1 MSYTAPA
8 YFLMIAVL
16 SVFYYLVPKQHRYLV
31 LLAGSMLF
39 YYFVS
44 AGRIVLILF
53 FLLTTAFAYCMGIL
67 LERASDK
74 KRIILSIG
82 WAVLLAPLLVNRA
95 RDFLLRGQWNSW
107 VLPVGIS
114 FYTMQLCAYLSD
126 IAHGKITAQK
136 HFPKFLLFASF
147 FPQIIQGPIPRY
159 EQLSHQLEEGH
170 EFDEQQVTKGI
181 YLILGGLFL
190 KYMIA
195 DHAAP
200 VVSAVFENYMSFAGR
215 YIWLADILYSI
226 QLYADFLSCT
236 TMSQGVSL
244 MFGIR
249 LAHNFD
255 HPYFSVSIRDFWRKW
270 HISLS
275 SWLRDYVYIPLGG
288 SRKGTFRKYIN
299 LCITFLVSGLWH
311 GGAVQYLVWGLYHAG
326 LQIAESILPQNYE
339 RLPKAVRILITDLLV
354 MIGWFFFRAQ
364 GLRAAVLMI
373 LGLFRCSGTAGWA
386 DLGIDVYDM
395 AVLAVSCLVLLWA
408 GLRQRKVSLS
418 DELLK
423 RPLAI
428 RWAAC
433 LCLIFAILIF
443 GAYGSGFDPQ
453 DFIYGGF

>member
-39 YYFVS
+39 YYLVS
-44 AGRIVLILF
+44 AGRIILVLF
-53 FLLTTAFAYCMGIL
+53 FLLTAAFAYGMGIL
-67 LERASDK
+67 LERVPSG
-74 KRIILSIG
+74 KRIILATG
-82 WAVLLAPLLVNRA
+82 WIILLAPLLVNRA
-95 RDFLLRGQWNSW
+95 RDFLLHGQWNSW

-126 IAHGKITAQK
+126 IARGRITAQK
-136 HFPKFLLFASF
+136 HFPKFLLFVSF

-159 EQLSHQLEEGH
+159 GQLSHQLEEGH
-170 EFDEQQVTKGI
+170 DFDEQQVTKGI
-181 YLILGGLFL
+181 YLVLGGLFL

-200 VVSAVFENYMSFAGR
+200 VVSAVFENYASFAGR
-215 YIWLADILYSI
+215 YIWLAGILYSI

-249 LAHNFD
+249 LADNFD
-255 HPYFSVSIRDFWRKW
+255 HPYFSVSIRDFWRRW

-288 SRKGTFRKYIN
+288 SRRGTFRKYVN
-299 LCITFLVSGLWH
+299 LCVTFLVSGLWH

-326 LQIAESILPQNYE
+326 LQIAESVLPDGYS
-339 RLPKAVRILITDLLV
+339 RLPDVLRILITDLLV
-354 MIGWFFFRAQ
+354 MAGWFFFRAQ
-364 GLRAAVLMI
+364 GLRAAAVMI
-373 LGLFRCSGTAGWA
+373 IGLFRRSGTAAWS
-386 DLGIDVYDM
+386 DLGTDGYDM
-395 AVLAVSCLVLLWA
+395 AVLAVSCLCLLWA
-408 GLRQRKVSLS
+408 SLRQKKASLS

-423 RPLAI
+423 KPLVI
-428 RWAAC
+428 RWTVC
-433 LCLIFAILIF
+433 LCLIFALLIF

>member
-16 SVFYYLVPKQHRYLV
+16 SVFYYLIPKQHRYLV

-53 FLLTTAFAYCMGIL
+53 FLLTAAFAFFTGIL
-67 LERASDK
+67 LERAQNRK
-74 KRIILSIG
+74 QLILIIG

-95 RDFLLRGQWNSW
+95 RDFLLHGQWNSW

-126 IAHGKITAQK
+126 IARGKITAQK

-147 FPQIIQGPIPRY
+147 FPQIIQGPIPRH
-159 EQLSHQLEEGH
+159 EQLSSQLEEGH

-181 YLILGGLFL
+181 WLVLGGLFL

-200 VVSAVFENYMSFAGR
+200 VVSAVFENYTSFAGR
-215 YIWLADILYSI
+215 YIWLAGILYSI

-249 LAHNFD
+249 LADNFD
-255 HPYFSVSIRDFWRKW
+255 HPYFSVSIRDFWRRW

-288 SRKGTFRKYIN
+288 SRKGTFRKYVN
-299 LCITFLVSGLWH
+299 LCVTFLVSGLWH
-311 GGAVQYLVWGLYHAG
+311 GGAVQYLVWG
-326 LQIAESILPQNYE
+326 
-339 RLPKAVRILITDLLV
+339 
-354 MIGWFFFRAQ
+354 
-364 GLRAAVLMI
+364 
-373 LGLFRCSGTAGWA
+373 
-386 DLGIDVYDM
+386 
-395 AVLAVSCLVLLWA
+395 
-408 GLRQRKVSLS
+408 
-418 DELLK
+418 
-423 RPLAI
+423 
-428 RWAAC
+428 
-433 LCLIFAILIF
+433 
-443 GAYGSGFDPQ
+443 
-453 DFIYGGF
+453 

>member
-39 YYFVS
+39 YYLVS
-44 AGRIVLILF
+44 AGRTVLILF
-53 FLLTTAFAYCMGIL
+53 FLLTAAFAFGTGIV
-67 LERASDK
+67 LERSNDK
-74 KRIILSIG
+74 KRFILVIG
-82 WAVLLAPLLVNRA
+82 WTVLLAPLLVNRA

-126 IAHGKITAQK
+126 IAGGKISAQK
-136 HFPKFLLFASF
+136 HFPKFLLFTSF

-159 EQLSHQLEEGH
+159 AQLSRQLEEGH
-170 EFDEQQVTKGI
+170 DFDEQQVTKGM
-181 YLILGGLFL
+181 YLVLGGLFL

-200 VVSAVFENYMSFAGR
+200 VVSAVFENYASFAGR
-215 YIWLADILYSI
+215 YIWLAGILYSI
-226 QLYADFLSCT
+226 QLYADFLSCS

-249 LAHNFD
+249 LADNFD
-255 HPYFSVSIRDFWRKW
+255 HPYFSVSIRDFWRRW

-288 SRKGTFRKYIN
+288 SRKGTFRKYVN
-299 LCITFLVSGLWH
+299 LCVTFLVSGLWH
-311 GGAVQYLVWGLYHAG
+311 GGAVQYLVWGLYHAF
-326 LQIAESILPQNYE
+326 LQIAESILPERYS
-339 RLPKAVRILITDLLV
+339 RLPVILRILITDLLV

-364 GLRAAVLMI
+364 GLRAAAVMI
-373 LGLFRCSGTAGWA
+373 LGLFRRSDTVSLSELGTDG
-386 DLGIDVYDM
+386 YDM
-395 AVLAVSCLVLLWA
+395 AVLAVSCLILLWA
-408 GLRQRKVSLS
+408 GLCQRKTSLS
-418 DELLK
+418 NELVK
-423 RPLAI
+423 KPLAV
-428 RWAAC
+428 RWAVC